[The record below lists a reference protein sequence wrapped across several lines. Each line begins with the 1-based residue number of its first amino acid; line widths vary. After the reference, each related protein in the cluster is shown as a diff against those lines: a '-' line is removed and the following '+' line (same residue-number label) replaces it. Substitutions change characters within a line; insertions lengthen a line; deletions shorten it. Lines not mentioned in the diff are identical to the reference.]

1 MKKTLTITMIV
12 ILLLNLIYIPSFA
25 ATDEEGNL
33 TKIETSPQENGNVEI
48 TNKNGKTN
56 KASVM
61 GTDYSNAQNGKTVAL
76 VLTAFPRW
84 VNLVLNA
91 FVDNMTNGDKDSFT
105 IYDTIMGKYDLFN
118 ISFTENAIKRESST
132 EIITIIKSNVLKYY
146 AFTRAISISLSLFV
160 LIYIGIRMAISTVA
174 SDRARYKKMLVN
186 WVVALVLVF
195 LMHILIITISYVLQ
209 MFMDLVG
216 KIASWDAFNGV
227 NSFEEG
233 IYGDALKGLNTS
245 KGFNVFAAAVLIYV
259 MTWYQVKF
267 FFYYLHR
274 TLEVNFLVII
284 SPLVTITYPID
295 KIGDGRAQAFSKL
308 MREIIM
314 KSAIQVVHAFLYIV
328 FVATA
333 GLVAKSQPI
342 LAVVFFAALS
352 RSEKI
357 ARNVFGVDEKGF
369 ERFRLDILNKIP
381 FLNR

>member
-1 MKKTLTITMIV
+1 MKKTLTITFIV
-12 ILLLNLIYIPSFA
+12 IILLNLIYIPSFA
-25 ATDEEGNL
+25 ATDEEGKL
-33 TKIETSPQENGNVEI
+33 TKIETTPQENGNVDI
-48 TNKNGKTN
+48 TNKDGKTN
-56 KASVM
+56 KASIM
-61 GTDYSNAQNGKTVAL
+61 GTDYSNAQNGKTTAL

-91 FVDNMTNGDKDSFT
+91 FVDNVTNGDKDSFT

-118 ISFTENAIKRESST
+118 ISFTENAIKKESST
-132 EIITIIKSNVLKYY
+132 EIITIIKGNVLKYY
-146 AFTRAISISLSLFV
+146 AFTRTISIALSLFV

-195 LMHILIITISYVLQ
+195 LMHVIIITISYVLQ
-209 MFMDLVG
+209 MFLDFVN

-227 NSFEEG
+227 NNFEEG
-233 IYGDALKGLNTS
+233 IYGDALKGLNT
-245 KGFNVFAAAVLIYV
+245 KGFNVIAAAVLVYV
-259 MTWYQVKF
+259 ITWYQVKF

-295 KIGDGRAQAFSKL
+295 KIGDGKAQAFSKL

-314 KSAIQVVHAFLYIV
+314 KSAVQIVHAFLYIV

-342 LAVVFFAALS
+342 LAIIFFAALS

-369 ERFRLDILNKIP
+369 DRFKLDILNKIP